1 MREYTG
7 LLITESRIS
16 PALRC
21 IIRGKVITLLVV
33 GQTWT
38 LTKDDLEKSLEAAL
52 VFVKL

>member
-1 MREYTG
+1 MREYAG
-7 LLITESRIS
+7 HLITESGIS

-21 IIRGKVITLLVV
+21 IVRGKLITLLDA

-38 LTKDDLEKSLEAAL
+38 LTRDDLEKSLEAGI

>member
-21 IIRGKVITLLVV
+21 IVRGKVITLLVA

-38 LTKDDLEKSLEAAL
+38 LTRDDLEKSQEAGL